1 MVVKKKRLY
10 SEVVNLINIPIF
22 MTTTA
27 ITQEVTT
34 MLIDMV
40 SSITILVQTSKYF
53 EMQNK
58 EEATVKVA
66 RSYSPTEIFPTC
78 PALCMSRVNS

>member
-1 MVVKKKRLY
+1 
-10 SEVVNLINIPIF
+10 

-40 SSITILVQTSKYF
+40 SSITILVQTLKYF
-53 EMQNK
+53 EMQNQ
-58 EEATVKVA
+58 EEVTVKVT

-78 PALCMSRVNS
+78 AALCMTRVNS